1 VTKHRRGGP
10 GAQHVGV
17 VDAVAAGHQRVQQ
30 RQNPAARPVMAWA
43 VTEVDQLVDDRLDS
57 QALSERGGQHEPSV
71 GDCMVVVERDHKG
84 VGTWEDDIEKVPSW
98 SGGMTP
104 EPRHSPCS
112 EGLSHNRILPTTP
125 EPRYIQASTLGC
137 LLSPMLPS
145 LLRRWLPSC
154 DVTGSHQAGRGSGM
168 GSMDSAD
175 RAALIIGLAFLLL
188 VGVIFVTSLMTMSSV
203 DDFLKVWTAV
213 GPIVGVVVGS
223 IPAHFFR
230 SMAQDANEKMVN
242 MANKMAD
249 AGK

>member
-1 VTKHRRGGP
+1 
-10 GAQHVGV
+10 
-17 VDAVAAGHQRVQQ
+17 
-30 RQNPAARPVMAWA
+30 
-43 VTEVDQLVDDRLDS
+43 
-57 QALSERGGQHEPSV
+57 
-71 GDCMVVVERDHKG
+71 
-84 VGTWEDDIEKVPSW
+84 
-98 SGGMTP
+98 
-104 EPRHSPCS
+104 
-112 EGLSHNRILPTTP
+112 
-125 EPRYIQASTLGC
+125 
-137 LLSPMLPS
+137 
-145 LLRRWLPSC
+145 
-154 DVTGSHQAGRGSGM
+154 M